1 MLKMILVKGHMEMKK
16 KVEKTIILENIHS
29 IVNRMLV
36 EIQMFKV
43 LQVRS
48 SKKMRSML
56 LDTRGK

>member
-29 IVNRMLV
+29 IINRMLV